1 MMSPFYLSYLTCTI
15 LLVSELEAM
24 ESLTNILSSSFTL
37 VTSAR
42 WDDSV
47 IPPLSSTE
55 PQNRMSLTASVPNE
69 TSTTNSLDGLLKFLP
84 NTELHFHQTF
94 SGLNLN
100 SKTISTEMTE
110 TSPVDD
116 NSISDM
122 SIPRVSSLIPSVIK
136 SGQINDMPTKLTSA
150 NNVST
155 NFDIHSVSASY
166 FERVTETPRLPD
178 LTELYEGFSGLS
190 DASAGNVILSSG
202 VSSSASSSLMSQLST
217 SPILT
222 VQIKEFPS
230 TSNLF
235 ILPTE
240 STVPRTSTTPSTEI
254 PPHKAV
260 VNLNSSKI
268 LILPSTI
275 GLTSAD
281 ISLNATYY
289 MSPLSQVLMSNSPS
303 TGLTSSYYTS
313 PGKTLSE
320 ESITRYLTST
330 SKLLSTE
337 HIAPDLSEAK
347 LLSTEH
353 IAPDLSEV
361 KLLSTEPITTDLSE
375 AKLLSTEPIT
385 TDLNEAKLLST
396 EHIAPDRSEAKLLS
410 TEPITTDL
418 SEAKLLSTEFITPY
432 LSLLSKLLST
442 EPISSDLSEE
452 KLLLTETITHDH
464 SSPGK
469 TLSTELTTTYLTL
482 PVKHLST
489 EPTTTYLTLPVKPL
503 STEPTTTYL
512 TLPVKPLSTELFMPT
527 FTTPALSSS
536 TELVTPY
543 ITTPALSSSTEL
555 GTPYITTLEA
565 TPPTNIVTSKFSTP
579 ATSRTINSTRA
590 LDKQSASLKIPFKIK
605 YSLTFLPEYLDN
617 TSSAYR
623 NILNRFSD
631 QLSDHFQDVTHFK
644 DLTIRTLRNGSIVV
658 DFDLRLSAYKEETGM
673 INTSQLKEDLD
684 KVKGQL
690 ATIHDIDKTYLEN
703 EYVTYVDKGIKLAN
717 SALQNLCMFQD
728 VCSDSQYVC
737 DSKSETCLLQCR
749 AEDTITREN
758 PYRVMCRCLVG
769 GQEMDVPNEET
780 CWNTRGHSS
789 RHLRTPEIIALCVS
803 LSLAAIMMTVIVTV
817 WVLTDQRK
825 RRSNHANKDVQVLL
839 NKDGKIHFKENQ
851 DVLDDN
857 ISVEIQTTEFRNMPE
872 TKNDSPEKCNS
883 TTNPDMFRH
892 SNVTPVL
899 TVPEIRH
906 SQDDNTSL
914 DDMDFGPV
922 VNSYGNQDMS
932 DYGDSEFNWRNIV
945 VKKKPLK
952 LPRVSRIND

>member
-1 MMSPFYLSYLTCTI
+1 MMSSFYLSYITCTI
-15 LLVSELEAM
+15 LLVSELVAM
-24 ESLTNILSSSFTL
+24 QSLTNVLSSSFTL
-37 VTSAR
+37 ATSAR
-42 WDDSV
+42 GDDSV
-47 IPPLSSTE
+47 LPSLSSTE
-55 PQNRMSLTASVPNE
+55 PQNRTSLIASVANE
-69 TSTTNSLDGLLKFLP
+69 TSTTNSLDDWLKSLP
-84 NTELHFHQTF
+84 NTDLHFQQTF

-100 SKTISTEMTE
+100 SQTISTEMTE

-116 NSISDM
+116 NSVSDM
-122 SIPRVSSLIPSVIK
+122 SIPTVSSLIPSVIK
-136 SGQINDMPTKLTSA
+136 SGQINDMSTKLTSA

-155 NFDIHSVSASY
+155 NLDIHLVSASY

-178 LTELYEGFSGLS
+178 MTELYEGSSGLS
-190 DASAGNVILSSG
+190 DASAGNVILSTG
-202 VSSSASSSLMSQLST
+202 VSSSASSSLMTYLST
-217 SPILT
+217 SPIVT

-240 STVPRTSTTPSTEI
+240 STVPRTSTPSTEI
-254 PPHKAV
+254 PHKTV

-275 GLTSAD
+275 GITYAD
-281 ISLNATYY
+281 ISLNVTDY
-289 MSPLSQVLMSNSPS
+289 MSPLVLPTWDFMTQVLMSISPS

-320 ESITRYLTST
+320 ESTTPYLTSP

-337 HIAPDLSEAK
+337 PITPDLSEAK

-353 IAPDLSEV
+353 IAPDFSES
-361 KLLSTEPITTDLSE
+361 KLLSTEPITPDLSE
-375 AKLLSTEPIT
+375 AKF
-385 TDLNEAKLLST
+385 
-396 EHIAPDRSEAKLLS
+396 
-410 TEPITTDL
+410 
-418 SEAKLLSTEFITPY
+418 LSTEFITPY
-432 LSLLSKLLST
+432 LSSLSKLLST
-442 EPISSDLSEE
+442 EPISPDLSDE
-452 KLLLTETITHDH
+452 KRVSTETITPDH

-469 TLSTELTTTYLTL
+469 T
-482 PVKHLST
+482 
-489 EPTTTYLTLPVKPL
+489 

-512 TLPVKPLSTELFMPT
+512 TLPVKPLSTELFMPM

-536 TELVTPY
+536 TELVTPS
-543 ITTPALSSSTEL
+543 ITTA
-555 GTPYITTLEA
+555 EA
-565 TPPTNIVTSKFSTP
+565 TPPTDGVTSKFSTTARP
-579 ATSRTINSTRA
+579 RTINSTRA

-617 TSSAYR
+617 TSSLYG

-631 QLSDHFQDVTHFK
+631 QLSDQFQDVTHFK
-644 DLTIRTLRNGSIVV
+644 DLSIRTLRNGSIVV

-684 KVKGQL
+684 KVKGRL
-690 ATIHDIDKTYLEN
+690 ATIPDIDKTYLEN
-703 EYVTYVDKGIKLAN
+703 DYVTYVDKGIKLAN

-737 DSKSETCLLQCR
+737 DSKSATCLLQCR

-803 LSLAAIMMTVIVTV
+803 LSLASIMMTVIVTV
-817 WVLTDQRK
+817 WLLKDKRT

-857 ISVEIQTTEFRNMPE
+857 ISVEIQTTEFRNIPE
-872 TKNDSPEKCNS
+872 TKNDSPEKRSS
-883 TTNPDMFRH
+883 TTNPGMFRH
-892 SNVTPVL
+892 SNVTQVL

-906 SQDDNTSL
+906 SQEDNTSL

-952 LPRVSRIND
+952 LPRVSRITD